1 MPGFVPTLAAG
12 AGFRQ
17 HIIADGIDQSQILCQ
32 GNKFRRRDETQLRA
46 VPADQCLRTGADI
59 LSALNIDD
67 RLVIDLKLPV
77 ALHSG
82 ITHVL
87 LHVQTAS
94 RYRIIAFPIRF
105 HTVFTGLFRL
115 IHGNIRFFDQ
125 ICHGISGIRES
136 DDAHTHGTV
145 IICILQKPGFAEDL
159 LNIFHNIFKPG
170 ITIRRND
177 NDEFVSTHTVTG
189 ILDAI
194 DPFQCMGDGF

>member
-12 AGFRQ
+12 AGLRQ
-17 HIIADGIDQSQILCQ
+17 HIIANGIDQSQILCQ
-32 GNKFRRRDETQLRA
+32 GNKFRRRDETQFRA

-67 RLVIDLKLPV
+67 RLVIDLELPV
-77 ALHSG
+77 ALHRG

-125 ICHGISGIRES
+125 ICHGISGIREGN
-136 DDAHTHGTV
+136 DTHTHGTV
-145 IICILQKPGFAEDL
+145 IICILQKPGLAEDL
-159 LNIFHNIFKPG
+159 LNIFHNISKPG
-170 ITIRRND
+170 IAFRRDHNNKFITAHTIA
-177 NDEFVSTHTVTG
+177 G
-189 ILDAI
+189 ILNTV
-194 DPFQCMGDGF
+194 DPF

>member
-1 MPGFVPTLAAG
+1 MLTAG
-12 AGFRQ
+12 TGLRQ
-17 HIIADGIDQSQILCQ
+17 YIIADGIDQSQILRQ
-32 GNKFRRRDETQLRA
+32 GNEFRRRDKSQLCT
-46 VPADQCLRTGADI
+46 VPADQCLGSGTDI
-59 LSALNIDD
+59 LAALNIDD
-67 RLVIDLKLPV
+67 RLVIDLELPI
-77 ALHSG
+77 AFHRG

-87 LHVQTAS
+87 LHIQTAS
-94 RYRIIAFPIRF
+94 RYGIIAFPIRF

-125 ICHGISGIRES
+125 ICHRISCIRES

-170 ITIRRND
+170 IAVRRND